1 MAEKGQPTS
10 ADPVAAPPNY
20 SGRSALR
27 PFNWREI
34 FKTGCALI
42 GISRHAVHARA
53 SYQASP
59 AQRVMAGYSDSY
71 DEMDTEESESTRSI
85 LLQISQMIG
94 KSLGKKKKLSSAG
107 HSSTTTTTT
116 TTASDDEGICFL
128 SCVCSMCI

>member
-1 MAEKGQPTS
+1 MVAEKGQPTS
-10 ADPVAAPPNY
+10 ADPVAARPNY

-42 GISRHAVHARA
+42 GISRHAGA

-71 DEMDTEESESTRSI
+71 DEMDRCVGDWCGSTAPVHQEYTEI
-85 LLQISQMIG
+85 LRRKLISR
-94 KSLGKKKKLSSAG
+94 
-107 HSSTTTTTT
+107 
-116 TTASDDEGICFL
+116 
-128 SCVCSMCI
+128 